1 MTRSRLHSRSAGRP
15 LLQSGLRTMAVL
27 LALLLTSLTAQAN
40 QGSGFLRDLHEFR
53 INNFMALS
61 AYYRYSATKDTSADG
76 EIQQAM
82 GRAEA
87 NIGRVKANAAGILS
101 TEQMAALEEQYN
113 TFRGLMRQNVSDV
126 TEIGYPDL
134 RLVAEMADQA
144 QALSRVSDELY
155 GVARESTQTPT
166 QPQAE
171 SARSA
176 QVLMAEMLS
185 RYAAR
190 SYSPVTQTFQGA
202 RGAKPLD
209 EQAREFDVLLQ
220 QVRAGAGR
228 QELSGPLNDIVSKW
242 EFIRSSYIN
251 YNQNNVVFV
260 IERYSRAIL
269 DELDNA
275 VSLLQSQA

>member
-1 MTRSRLHSRSAGRP
+1 MLNTHLLSSARGS
-15 LLQSGLRTMAVL
+15 LLTSGIRA
-27 LALLLTSLTAQAN
+27 LALLAALLLMSVTAQAS

-53 INNFMALS
+53 VNNFMAMT
-61 AYYRYSATKDTSADG
+61 AYYRYSATKDASADG

-82 GRAEA
+82 QRAET
-87 NIGRVKANAAGILS
+87 NIGRVTANPANIF
-101 TEQMAALEEQYN
+101 TPDQIAALETQYSS
-113 TFRGLMRQNVSDV
+113 FRELMHQNVSDV

-134 RLVAEMADQA
+134 RLVAEMANQA
-144 QALSRVSDELY
+144 HALSQVSEQLY
-155 GVARESTQTPT
+155 SAARESSQVPT
-166 QPQAE
+166 RPQAE
-171 SARSA
+171 SARAA

-190 SYSPVTQTFQGA
+190 SYSPVTQTFQG
-202 RGAKPLD
+202 GGSSKPLN
-209 EQAREFDVLLQ
+209 EQAQDFDTLLQ
-220 QVRAGAGR
+220 QVAAGAIP
-228 QELSGPLNDIVSKW
+228 QDLSGPMADINSKW
-242 EFIRSSYIN
+242 EFIRNSYIN